1 MPGDA
6 ALAVDVGGTRLRAA
20 LVDVE
25 GRVMHRHAMLTP
37 ANEGAEAV
45 VDAIATACRAVMAQC
60 GAMKDLKLGLCAPG
74 PLDARRGVALATPTI
89 RGFTG
94 FPLRQ
99 AVEEAVGLPAVIEND
114 GPCAALGEW
123 MCGAGRGAADFVYV
137 TISTGIGGGI
147 VSEGRLLRGRLG
159 LAGHIGHIPI
169 RPEGG
174 ATCFCGQ
181 PGCWEAEASGSAL
194 TRKAVAAGFAGLA
207 DAFAAAEAGESRAM
221 AFAAAAAADIAL
233 GLAAVI
239 HVLNPER
246 IVIGGG
252 VANALPLLGP
262 MIRHNVDARVLPPFR
277 GVDILPAALGDDS
290 GLAGAAQLVL
300 RPGSAPAA
308 DEGLA

>member
-1 MPGDA
+1 MVEGV
-6 ALAVDVGGTRLRAA
+6 ALAVDVGGTRIRAA
-20 LVDVE
+20 LVDTQ
-25 GRVMHRHAMLTP
+25 GRVMHRQSLATP
-37 ANEGAEAV
+37 AQEGADAV
-45 VDAIATACRAVMAQC
+45 VAAIATAARAVMAA
-60 GAMKDLKLGLCAPG
+60 GGRPEGLKLGLCAPG
-74 PLDARRGVALATPTI
+74 PLDARRGLALATPTI
-89 RGFTG
+89 RGFTN
-94 FPLRQ
+94 FPLRDK
-99 AVEEAVGLPAVIEND
+99 VSEALGLPVTIEND

-194 TRKAVAAGFAGLA
+194 TKKAVAAGFSGLA
-207 DAFAAAEAGESRAM
+207 DAFAAAEAGETGAM
-221 AFAAAAAADIAL
+221 AFAASAAADIAL

-262 MIRHNVDARVLPPFR
+262 MIRHNVDARILPPFR

-300 RPGSAPAA
+300 RPACALAA
-308 DEGLA
+308 GEGQA